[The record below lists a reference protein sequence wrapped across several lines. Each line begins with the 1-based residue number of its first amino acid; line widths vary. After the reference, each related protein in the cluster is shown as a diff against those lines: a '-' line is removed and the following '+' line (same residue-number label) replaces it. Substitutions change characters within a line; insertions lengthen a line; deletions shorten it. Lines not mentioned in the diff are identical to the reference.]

1 MRRSP
6 ESVIDVRAVGADEWP
21 LWRDLRLE
29 ALREA
34 PDAFGASLVEWQGEG
49 DTETRWRAR
58 LSTVPFNAVAYLHG
72 VPAGMASGTALD
84 EDGTSELISMW
95 VAPFARGHGVGEAL
109 VAAVIARAREEGAT
123 LLALDVVEGNAPAWA
138 LYRRCGFVDAGP
150 AGFNPSGLPERR
162 MVRPIIPSWKSLH
175 GFTFPRSA
183 GSPMGNRKR

>member
-1 MRRSP
+1 VRRSP

-84 EDGTSELISMW
+84 EDGTSELISRW

-109 VAAVIARAREEGAT
+109 VAAVIRQAREKGART
-123 LLALDVVEGNAPAWA
+123 LALDVVEGNEPART
-138 LYRRCGFVDAGP
+138 LYLRCGFLDAGQ
-150 AGFNPSGLPERR
+150 AGCNPSGQPERR
-162 MVRPIIPSWKSLH
+162 MVRPIIP
-175 GFTFPRSA
+175 T
-183 GSPMGNRKR
+183 

>member
-6 ESVIDVRAVGADEWP
+6 ESVIDVRAIGADEWP

-58 LSTVPFNAVAYLHG
+58 LSTVPFNAVAYLDG

-123 LLALDVVEGNAPAWA
+123 LLALDVVEGNAPGVRA
-138 LYRRCGFVDAGP
+138 LSPVRVCRRWPG
-150 AGFNPSGLPERR
+150 GL
-162 MVRPIIPSWKSLH
+162 
-175 GFTFPRSA
+175 
-183 GSPMGNRKR
+183 